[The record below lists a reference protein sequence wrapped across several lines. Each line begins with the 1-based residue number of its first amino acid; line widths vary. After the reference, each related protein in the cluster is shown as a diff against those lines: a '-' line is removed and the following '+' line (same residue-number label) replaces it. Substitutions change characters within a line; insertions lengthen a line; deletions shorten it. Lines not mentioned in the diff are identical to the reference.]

1 MSASGREQTFEDSC
15 IVTNMRPEVERR
27 PMRHFDMQFGMN
39 VFSVCILV
47 LALSAC
53 DSGSPITIERYE
65 SSDELFQAI
74 DSNVAKEPSLQKVLE
89 IDHSRLGAQVTSHMP
104 PAKVLIFSDKKL
116 ESELLTRNQ
125 LAGLD
130 LPLRVL
136 AYESEP
142 NGPSKIIYNSYDYL
156 ASRYGLS
163 PSGVTRSLYENSVSL
178 ALSGINP
185 ANIATFSQD
194 QMQPD
199 GIVTLDSPFDF
210 EETYSRVLDVINSLD
225 DSVVFGSID
234 FQSQVQD
241 FGVDIPPTKLILFGA
256 PGPGAKAMRNAPTL
270 GLDAFCQKF
279 LVWQDDQQ
287 VVHLSFNDLLLVA
300 ERQDVNKSLPL
311 RVIAFRLNRTFS
323 NVLSE

>member
-1 MSASGREQTFEDSC
+1 MPVSGSLRNDGRLMNVRSGRKQTLEDSC

-27 PMRHFDMQFGMN
+27 PMRHIDMQFGLS
-39 VFSVCILV
+39 VFSVCIIV

-53 DSGSPITIERYE
+53 DRNSPITIERYQ
-65 SSDELFQAI
+65 SSDELFQAL

-89 IDHSRLGAQVTSHMP
+89 IDHSRLGAQVESHMP

-142 NGPSKIIYNSYDYL
+142 NGPSKIIYNRYDYL

-163 PSGVTRSLYENSVSL
+163 PSGVTRDLFENSMSL
-178 ALSGINP
+178 ALSDTNP

-210 EETYSRVLDVINSLD
+210 DETYNRVLEAINAQND
-225 DSVVFGSID
+225 TTVFGSID

-241 FGVDIPPTKLILFGA
+241 FGVDIPPTKLIFFWCSWPRCKGHA
-256 PGPGAKAMRNAPTL
+256 QRPHSWA
-270 GLDAFCQKF
+270 
-279 LVWQDDQQ
+279 
-287 VVHLSFNDLLLVA
+287 
-300 ERQDVNKSLPL
+300 
-311 RVIAFRLNRTFS
+311 
-323 NVLSE
+323 

>member
-1 MSASGREQTFEDSC
+1 
-15 IVTNMRPEVERR
+15 
-27 PMRHFDMQFGMN
+27 MQFGVR
-39 VFSVCILV
+39 VFSVCLIV

-53 DSGSPITIERYE
+53 GGNSPVTTDRYQ
-65 SSDELFQAI
+65 SSDELFEKL
-74 DSNVAKEPSLQKVLE
+74 DSNVAMEPLLHKVLE
-89 IDHSRLGAQVTSHMP
+89 IDHSRLGAEVESYMP

-116 ESELLTRNQ
+116 ESELLKRNQ
-125 LAGLD
+125 LAGID

-163 PSGVTRSLYENSVSL
+163 PSGVTRSLFENSVSL
-178 ALSGINP
+178 ALSGISP

-194 QMQPD
+194 RMQPD

-210 EETYSRVLDVINSLD
+210 EETYSRVLDVINSLN

-234 FQSQVQD
+234 FQSQVRD
-241 FGVDIPPTKLILFGA
+241 LGVDIPPTKLILFGA
-256 PGPGAKAMRNAPTL
+256 PGPGARAMRNAPTL

-300 ERQDVNKSLPL
+300 ERQDANKSLPL

-323 NVLSE
+323 NALSER